1 MRRHADRQ
9 ARPHGPTRRQLL
21 AAAGLGAAGLSWVAS
36 VRLAGP
42 GAAEMEAAIREFVGE
57 AQVRPGKVTLDIPGL
72 VENGNAVPMTVAVE
86 SPMTAEDHVKAI
98 AVFNEKNPQPHVAVF
113 HLGPRAGR
121 AAVATRGRL
130 ANSHTITAVAAV
142 SGGSFWAGQA
152 RGRRRPPAPDGG
164 R

>member
-1 MRRHADRQ
+1 MRRQADRD
-9 ARPHGPTRRQLL
+9 AKRHGPTRRELL
-21 AAAGLGAAGLSWVAS
+21 AAAGLGTAVVPVAGLRPA
-36 VRLAGP
+36 RATP
-42 GAAEMEAAIREFVGE
+42 AEMEAAIREFVGE

>member
-1 MRRHADRQ
+1 MRRQADR
-9 ARPHGPTRRQLL
+9 HGRRHRPTRRELL
-21 AAAGLGAAGLSWVAS
+21 AAAGLGAAGLVSVAS
-36 VRLAGP
+36 VRPARATP
-42 GAAEMEAAIREFVGE
+42 AEMDEAIREFVGE

-86 SPMTAEDHVKAI
+86 SAMTGEDHVKAI